1 MTQALSLSESDAL
14 ELVAAEV
21 ESAAAPCV
29 TSSFQAECVVL
40 VHMLQQVRPR
50 IPVLF
55 LDTVHHFPQTL
66 AYRDEIASKWGL
78 NLITLR
84 AAEPA
89 PGLWQQ
95 DLKACCGKHKVQ
107 PLFGALEHHDTWF
120 TGLRR
125 DQSPTRAMLEPIESF
140 TLPTGKALRKISP
153 LAHWRTKDVWTY
165 AKAHQIPLLP
175 LYELGYTSIGCEPCT
190 SLPLDPSNPRSG
202 RWQGQKLECG
212 IHIQAPDK

>member
-107 PLFGALEHHDTWF
+107 PLSARSSTAYLVHRTSPRPVPDPRAGSSPSSRSRSRPARRFADQPAGALEHEGRLDVP
-120 TGLRR
+120 RR
-125 DQSPTRAMLEPIESF
+125 IRS
-140 TLPTGKALRKISP
+140 
-153 LAHWRTKDVWTY
+153 
-165 AKAHQIPLLP
+165 LLP

-190 SLPLDPSNPRSG
+190 SLGPVQRSLRSLG
-202 RWQGQKLECG
+202 WTETGVRITGGK
-212 IHIQAPDK
+212 

>member
-40 VHMLQQVRPR
+40 VHMLQQVRPM

-190 SLPLDPSNPRSG
+190 SLPLDPSNDRSG
-202 RWQGQKLECG
+202 RWGGQKLECG
-212 IHIQAPDK
+212 IHLEKQ

>member
-1 MTQALSLSESDAL
+1 MTQALSLSESGAL

-95 DLKACCGKHKVQ
+95 DLKRVH
-107 PLFGALEHHDTWF
+107 ALH
-120 TGLRR
+120 GLPPGRR
-125 DQSPTRAMLEPIESF
+125 RARRGCRSPPGTR
-140 TLPTGKALRKISP
+140 
-153 LAHWRTKDVWTY
+153 
-165 AKAHQIPLLP
+165 
-175 LYELGYTSIGCEPCT
+175 
-190 SLPLDPSNPRSG
+190 
-202 RWQGQKLECG
+202 
-212 IHIQAPDK
+212 

>member
-125 DQSPTRAMLEPIESF
+125 DQSPTRASLEPIESF
-140 TLPTGKALRKISP
+140 TLPTGTRLRKISP
-153 LAHWRTKDVWTY
+153 LAHWSTKDVWTY

-190 SLPLDPSNPRSG
+190 SLPLDPSNDRSG
-202 RWQGQKLECG
+202 RWGGQKLECG
-212 IHIQAPDK
+212 IHLEKQ

>member
-1 MTQALSLSESDAL
+1 MTQALSLSESGAL

-125 DQSPTRAMLEPIESF
+125 DQSPTRALLEPIESF
-140 TLPTGKALRKISP
+140 TLPTGTSASQDQPAGALEHEGRLDVRQGASDPSPAALRTG
-153 LAHWRTKDVWTY
+153 L
-165 AKAHQIPLLP
+165 HQHRL
-175 LYELGYTSIGCEPCT
+175 
-190 SLPLDPSNPRSG
+190 RAV
-202 RWQGQKLECG
+202 
-212 IHIQAPDK
+212 HVAPAGPV